1 MSTIVGALHV
11 AASTLTA
18 YDQALVVTENNVAN
32 SSTPGYVQQTQTFY
46 AMPFQ
51 DGHGSLGGVRAA
63 EVVSARDQYA
73 EQAVWQQNT
82 ALGQANQDVSGLTSL
97 QNNFPISGDS
107 GIAAALNSLY
117 QSFSAWGQTPADN
130 NARQDVLNQ
139 AGDVAEAFQ
148 HAATGLANLAQTT
161 DQQVQQTVSQVN
173 QLVGQL
179 QSYNSQIMNGDRND
193 AGLDAQVYS
202 TLEQLSQYVDISATK
217 QANGSV
223 TVMAA
228 GQTPLLIGDTQFQ
241 LSCQIEQPT
250 DPPPAYPTG
259 PPSVQILSAQGND
272 ITGTIATGQLGSL
285 LNLTNQVLPSYIG
298 NAYQQG
304 SLNILAQQFA
314 DRVNGLLTSGNVT
327 DAVAAGPNGTGGSPA
342 VPGVPLFTYA
352 TNDDGT
358 PNATNVAQSL
368 AVNPGIT
375 ASQLAAIDPGPPEVS
390 NGIALALASMA
401 TPTDSA
407 DEIDGASYTQY
418 YGNMASQV
426 GSDLNTATDQQ
437 QVSQSALAQ
446 AQNLRQQQ
454 SGVNLDEEAVN
465 LVAFQRAYE
474 ANSKLVSVLDQITL
488 DTINMMTPS
497 A

>member
-1 MSTIVGALHV
+1 MSSIVGALHV
-11 AASTLTA
+11 AASTLSA

-32 SSTPGYVQQTQTFY
+32 SSTPGYVEQSQTFY

-51 DGHGSLGGVRAA
+51 DGHGALGGVRAG

-82 ALGQANQDVSGLTSL
+82 SLGQATQDVSGLTSL

-117 QSFSAWGQTPADN
+117 QSFSAWGQTPDDN

-148 HAATGLANLAQTT
+148 QTANGLANLAQSTEA
-161 DQQVQQTVSQVN
+161 QLQQTVSQVN

-179 QSYNSQIMNGDRND
+179 KGYNSQILNGDRND

-202 TLEQLSQYVDISATK
+202 TLEQLSQYVGISATQ
-217 QANGSV
+217 QADGSV

-228 GQTPLLIGDTQFQ
+228 GQTPLLMGATQFQ
-241 LSCQIEQPT
+241 LSYQMEQPA
-250 DPPPAYPTG
+250 DPPPTYSNG
-259 PPSVQILSAQGND
+259 PPTAHILSAEGTD
-272 ITGTIATGQLGSL
+272 ITSTITTGQLGSL
-285 LNLTNQVLPSYIG
+285 LNLRNNVLPSYIG
-298 NAYQQG
+298 DAYQQG

-314 DRVNGLLTSGNVT
+314 DRVNGLLTSGNVS
-327 DAVAAGPNGTGGSPA
+327 DAVANGPNGTGGSPA
-342 VPGVPLFTYA
+342 VPGVALFTYD

-358 PNATNVAQSL
+358 PNATDVAQSL
-368 AVNPGIT
+368 AVNPSIT

-401 TPTDSA
+401 TPTDSS

-426 GSDLNTATDQQ
+426 GSELNAATDQQ
-437 QVSQSALAQ
+437 QVSKSALAQ
-446 AQNLRQQQ
+446 AQSLRQQLT
-454 SGVNLDEEAVN
+454 GVNLDEEAVN
-465 LVAFQRAYE
+465 LVAFQRSYE

-497 A
+497 T

>member
-1 MSTIVGALHV
+1 MSSIVGALHV
-11 AASTLTA
+11 AASTLAA

-32 SSTPGYVQQTQTFY
+32 SSTPGYAEQTQTFY

-51 DGHGSLGGVRAA
+51 DGNGALGGVRAG

-82 ALGQANQDVSGLTSL
+82 SLGQATQDVSGLTSL

-107 GIAAALNSLY
+107 GIATELDSLY
-117 QSFSAWGQTPADN
+117 QSFSAWGQTPDDN
-130 NARQDVLNQ
+130 NARQDVINQ

-148 HAATGLANLAQTT
+148 QAADGLANLKQST

-179 QSYNSQIMNGDRND
+179 AGYNQQVMNGDRND

-202 TLEQLSQYVDISATK
+202 TLEQLSQYVSISATK
-217 QANGSV
+217 QADGTV
-223 TVMAA
+223 TIMAA
-228 GQTPLLIGDTQFQ
+228 GQNPLLMGDTQFQ
-241 LSCQIEQPT
+241 LSSQIALPADPAPT
-250 DPPPAYPTG
+250 YANA
-259 PPSVQILSAQGND
+259 PPSAQILASDGTD
-272 ITGTIATGQLGSL
+272 ITSTITTGQLGSL
-285 LNLTNQVLPSYIG
+285 LNLTNTVLPSYMG
-298 NAYQQG
+298 SAYQQG
-304 SLNILAQQFA
+304 SLNTLAQNFA
-314 DRVNGLLTSGNVT
+314 DRVNGLLESGNVS
-327 DAVAAGPNGTGGSPA
+327 DAVAAGPSGTGGTPA
-342 VPGVPLFTYA
+342 VPGVALFTYA

-358 PNATNVAQSL
+358 VNATNVAQSL
-368 AVNPGIT
+368 AVNPSIT
-375 ASQLAAIDPGPPEVS
+375 ASQLAPIDPGPPEVS
-390 NGIALALASMA
+390 NGIALALANMA
-401 TPTDSA
+401 TPTNSA
-407 DEIDGASYTQY
+407 DEIGGASFTQY

-426 GSDLNTATDQQ
+426 GSDLNTASQQ
-437 QVSQSALAQ
+437 QEVSQSALAQ
-446 AQNLRQQQ
+446 AQSLRQQQ

-465 LVAFQRAYE
+465 LVSFQRAYE

>member
-1 MSTIVGALHV
+1 MSSIIAALHV
-11 AASTLTA
+11 AAGTLSA
-18 YDQALVVTENNVAN
+18 YDQALAVTSNNVAN
-32 SSTPGYVQQTQTFY
+32 SSTPGYAEQTQTFY
-46 AMPFQ
+46 AMPF
-51 DGHGSLGGVRAA
+51 DPVNGSLGVVRAG

-107 GIAAALNSLY
+107 GIPAALNSLY
-117 QSFSAWGQTPADN
+117 QSFSAWGQSPADS

-148 HAATGLANLAQTT
+148 QAATGLANLTQNTE
-161 DQQVQQTVSQVN
+161 QQLQQTVSQIN
-173 QLVGQL
+173 QLTGQL
-179 QSYNSQIMNGDRND
+179 QSYNQQILNGDRND

-202 TLEQLSQYVDISATK
+202 TLEQLSQYVNISATK
-217 QANGSV
+217 QADGSM

-228 GQTPLLIGDTQFQ
+228 GQTPLLMGAMQFK
-241 LSCQIEQPT
+241 LSCQLTQPA
-250 DPPPAYPTG
+250 DPAPAYPNG
-259 PPSVQILSAQGND
+259 PPTAQILSADGKD
-272 ITGTIATGQLGSL
+272 ITSTITTGQLGSL
-285 LNLTNQVLPSYIG
+285 LNLRNTVLPSYIG
-298 NAYQQG
+298 DAYQQG

-314 DRVNGLLTSGNVT
+314 DRVNGLLESGNVS
-327 DAVAAGPNGTGGSPA
+327 DAVAAGPDGTGGSPA
-342 VPGVPLFTYA
+342 VPGVPLFTYS

-358 PNATNVAQSL
+358 ANATNVAQSL
-368 AVNPGIT
+368 AVNPSIT

-390 NGIALALASMA
+390 NGIALALSNLA

-418 YGNMASQV
+418 YGNLASQV
-426 GSDLNTATDQQ
+426 GSLLSAATNQQ

-454 SGVNLDEEAVN
+454 SGVSLDAEAVN

-497 A
+497 T

>member
-1 MSTIVGALHV
+1 LHV
-11 AASTLTA
+11 AASTLAA

-32 SSTPGYVQQTQTFY
+32 ASTPGYVQQTQTFY
-46 AMPFQ
+46 AMPFL
-51 DGHGSLGGVRAA
+51 GGLGSLGGVRAG

-107 GIAAALNSLY
+107 GIPAALNSLY
-117 QSFSAWGQTPADN
+117 QSFSAWGQTPDDN

-139 AGDVAEAFQ
+139 AGDVAAAFQ
-148 HAATGLANLAQTT
+148 QAATGLANLAQTT

-173 QLVGQL
+173 KLVGQL

-202 TLEQLSQYVDISATK
+202 TLEQISQYVNISVTK
-217 QANGSV
+217 QADGSV

-228 GQTPLLIGDTQFQ
+228 GQTPLLIGDTQYQ
-241 LSCQIEQPT
+241 LGCRIEQPT

-272 ITGTIATGQLGSL
+272 ITSTITTGQLGSL
-285 LNLTNQVLPSYIG
+285 LNLTNNVLPSYIG

-314 DRVNGLLTSGNVT
+314 DRVNGLLTSGHVS

-358 PNATNVAQSL
+358 PNATTVAQSL

-401 TPTDSA
+401 TPTDPA
-407 DEIDGASYTQY
+407 DMIGGASYTQY

-426 GSDLNTATDQQ
+426 GSDLNAATDQQ

-446 AQNLRQQQ
+446 AQNLRHQQ

-474 ANSKLVSVLDQITL
+474 ANSKLVSVLDQLTL